1 MVLPM
6 RRIILSIIVSA
17 LTASFVSA
25 QYSSRYREREKK
37 PTYNEQ
43 IVKKYI
49 DSIAVIIA
57 IDSIKAAMNEDETIL
72 NNPYYYPL
80 LIHPTMYNM
89 PVKDIMQSLW
99 KPSRV
104 VEDKKYLPSA
114 YSLFTDSVQQSMT
127 NTLMWAYTNVP
138 WYISTT
144 QKDIENAAGIR
155 KEIIDQPVK
164 EITHITPQS
173 NEQVDLGIEDAS
185 YKVITRRPNFWAFS
199 GKLYY
204 SMGQNYF
211 SSKGAQNNNT
221 FRLETELN
229 ANYNNQ
235 KNLTLTNN
243 VKARL
248 GFTSQSKDKKHKYL
262 TSDNRVEMT
271 NQLGLKAIKHW
282 DYTLS
287 LYSWTHIYPKYA
299 SNSDYVTEDFLSPVS
314 GNIGVGMKYSID
326 FSTKKRGKVF
336 HVDATFSPLS
346 YYAVYCDRKALRNSK
361 GIPGKHHAYNS
372 FGPSVSINYWWQI
385 AKSIK
390 TSGSIY
396 YYSNYHR
403 VEARMQ
409 NTIDFTINR
418 YLTSSLYLYP
428 TFNDNRFVNGKRE
441 LFNWQETLSM
451 GLTLTFNK

>member
-164 EITHITPQS
+164 EITHITPK
-173 NEQVDLGIEDAS
+173 A
-185 YKVITRRPNFWAFS
+185 T
-199 GKLYY
+199 
-204 SMGQNYF
+204 
-211 SSKGAQNNNT
+211 SK
-221 FRLETELN
+221 
-229 ANYNNQ
+229 
-235 KNLTLTNN
+235 
-243 VKARL
+243 
-248 GFTSQSKDKKHKYL
+248 
-262 TSDNRVEMT
+262 
-271 NQLGLKAIKHW
+271 
-282 DYTLS
+282 
-287 LYSWTHIYPKYA
+287 
-299 SNSDYVTEDFLSPVS
+299 
-314 GNIGVGMKYSID
+314 
-326 FSTKKRGKVF
+326 
-336 HVDATFSPLS
+336 
-346 YYAVYCDRKALRNSK
+346 
-361 GIPGKHHAYNS
+361 
-372 FGPSVSINYWWQI
+372 
-385 AKSIK
+385 
-390 TSGSIY
+390 
-396 YYSNYHR
+396 
-403 VEARMQ
+403 
-409 NTIDFTINR
+409 
-418 YLTSSLYLYP
+418 
-428 TFNDNRFVNGKRE
+428 
-441 LFNWQETLSM
+441 
-451 GLTLTFNK
+451 